1 MQAALRA
8 EAALHVRVL
17 PGGTA
22 LGTETHYVAYV
33 NLASHVLLP
42 LDFNA
47 GPSLPLAFLADGAL
61 ILWLDARPANP
72 RRDVGAPRC
81 ADLIEQQAQRRGRQR
96 RGVRGELRR

>member
-8 EAALHVRVL
+8 GAALHVSVL
-17 PGGTA
+17 PRGTA
-22 LGTETHYVAYV
+22 LGTKTHYVAYV
-33 NLASHVLLP
+33 NLSSHVLLP

-47 GPSLPLAFLADGAL
+47 GPSLPLALFADGAFV
-61 ILWLDARPANP
+61 LWPDARPANP

-81 ADLIEQQAQRRGRQR
+81 TDLLEQQAQRRGRQR